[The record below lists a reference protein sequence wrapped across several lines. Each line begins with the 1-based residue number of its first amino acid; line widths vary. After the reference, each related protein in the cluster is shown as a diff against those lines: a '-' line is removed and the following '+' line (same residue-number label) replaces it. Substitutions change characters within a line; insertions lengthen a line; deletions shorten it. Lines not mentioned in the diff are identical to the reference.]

1 MDVLIVDADRLASM
15 HDVCNE
21 GSSSVESTYDLAAA
35 AAAAAV
41 DLVCGMHVVEL
52 LFGAAAAAAAAAAVD
67 PVCGMHVA
75 ELMSAPAA
83 AAASAVCVVRTVAD
97 LIRDGRGGCGAG
109 VVCCTHCSRSHM

>member
-21 GSSSVESTYDLAAA
+21 GSSSVESTYDL
-35 AAAAAV
+35 
-41 DLVCGMHVVEL
+41 
-52 LFGAAAAAAAAAAVD
+52 AAAAAAAAVD